1 MIVIPLYKVHMP
13 VDIAEVLKPVLLS
26 GFITEGPKSKQF
38 EHEFQKYIGNECTA
52 LVNSGTSAITLALR
66 LAGVGPGT
74 EVISSPNTCLATN
87 SPILTL
93 GADVVWCDVDVKT
106 GNIDADRIEALITEK
121 TKAIIFV
128 NWGGTPAELD
138 KINAVAKKHGLKTIE
153 DAAQSLG
160 ALYKGRATG
169 TSCDFT
175 CFSFQAIKH
184 LTTVDGGALACSN
197 KGDYDEAV
205 LLRWFGL
212 RRGHS
217 KSPVC
222 WEGDVP
228 APGYKM
234 HMNDVNATIGLEQ
247 LKYVDSIV
255 EAHKYNGSFLTD
267 ALLSAPNI
275 EICEIPEYIDSSFW
289 FYTIK
294 LDNHKH
300 RVRVNAGLSKHGIM
314 SGISHTRN
322 DKYSLFK
329 KYNAN
334 LPGVSEFDSRKLNI
348 PCGWWVTRENL
359 DLVVKTLKEV
369 S

>member
-1 MIVIPLYKVHMP
+1 VIPLYKVSMP
-13 VDIAEVLKPVLLS
+13 ANIAEILKSVLLG
-26 GFITEGPKSKQF
+26 GFITEGPRAKQF
-38 EHEFQKYIGNECTA
+38 EQEFQKYVGNKYTA
-52 LVNSGTSAITLALR
+52 VVNSGTSAITLALR

-106 GNIDADRIEALITEK
+106 GNIDADKIEALITEK
-121 TKAIIFV
+121 TKAILFV

-138 KINAVAKKHGLKTIE
+138 KINSVAKKHGLKTIE

-160 ALYKGRATG
+160 ALYRGCVTG
-169 TSCDFT
+169 TGCDFT

-184 LTTVDGGALACSN
+184 LTTVDGGAISCRN
-197 KGDYDEAV
+197 KKDYDEAV

-222 WEGDVP
+222 WEGDVFV
-228 APGYKM
+228 PGYKM

-247 LKYVDSIV
+247 LKYVDSIIK
-255 EAHKYNGSFLTD
+255 AHKYNGAFLTD
-267 ALLSAPNI
+267 ALKSVHSV
-275 EICEIPEYIDSSFW
+275 EICEIPLYIDSSFW

-294 LDNHKH
+294 LDNQEH
-300 RVRVNAGLSKHGIM
+300 RAKVNEGLAVHGIG

-322 DKYSLFK
+322 DKYSIFK
-329 KYNAN
+329 EYSTE
-334 LPGVSEFDSRKLNI
+334 LPGVTEFDNRKLNI
-348 PCGWWVTRENL
+348 PCGWWVTEQ
-359 DLVVKTLKEV
+359 DLEVIVKTLKKV

>member
-1 MIVIPLYKVHMP
+1 MIPLYKVFMP
-13 VDIAEVLKPVLLS
+13 ENIAEVLKPVLLS
-26 GFITEGPKSKQF
+26 GFITEGPKAKQF
-38 EHEFQKYIGNECTA
+38 EQEFQKYIGNEYTA
-52 LVNSGTSAITLALR
+52 LVNSGTSALTLALR

-106 GNIDADRIEALITEK
+106 GNIDADKIEALITDK
-121 TKAIIFV
+121 TKAILFV

-138 KINAVAKKHGLKTIE
+138 KINAVATQYDLKTIE

-160 ALYKGRATG
+160 ALYKWRTTG
-169 TSCDFT
+169 TSCDYT

-184 LTTVDGGALACSN
+184 LTTIDGGAIACRD
-197 KGDYDEAV
+197 KKDYEEAV

-212 RRGHS
+212 QRGHS

-222 WEGDVP
+222 WEGDVT

-234 HMNDVNATIGLEQ
+234 HMNDVNASIGLEQ
-247 LKYVDSIV
+247 LKHVDVVI
-255 EAHKYNGSFLTD
+255 EAHKRNGAFLTD
-267 ALLSAPNI
+267 ALRSVYNV
-275 EICEIPEYIDSSFW
+275 ETCEIPTYIDSSFW

-294 LDNHKH
+294 LDNPEH
-300 RVRVNAGLSKHGIM
+300 RAKVNTGLSLYGIG

-322 DKYSLFK
+322 DRYSLFK
-329 KYNAN
+329 NYSAD
-334 LPGVSEFDSRKLNI
+334 LPGVSEFDDRKLNI
-348 PCGWWVTRENL
+348 PCGWWVTEQ
-359 DLVVKTLKEV
+359 DLELIVKVLKKV